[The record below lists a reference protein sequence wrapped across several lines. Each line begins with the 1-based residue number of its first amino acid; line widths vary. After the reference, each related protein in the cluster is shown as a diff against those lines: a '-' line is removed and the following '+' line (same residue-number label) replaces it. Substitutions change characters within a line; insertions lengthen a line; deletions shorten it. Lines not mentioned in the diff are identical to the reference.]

1 MKGYI
6 ASAWCSKQ
14 LKLGGNNL
22 AHINFNNIANEI
34 KFIDSLKYYQKSLAE
49 LVCTLSDEEK
59 IAIKKLTEQFFNQ
72 HHYFSGIW
80 AFLNS
85 GKKKTNFGNC
95 LRRKRYNTLWIN
107 YWNGIIFFN
116 S

>member
-34 KFIDSLKYYQKSLAE
+34 KFIDSLKYYQ
-49 LVCTLSDEEK
+49 
-59 IAIKKLTEQFFNQ
+59 
-72 HHYFSGIW
+72 
-80 AFLNS
+80 
-85 GKKKTNFGNC
+85 
-95 LRRKRYNTLWIN
+95 
-107 YWNGIIFFN
+107 
-116 S
+116 